1 MVGALID
8 GVPGERVN
16 DRLQS
21 YLDEHGFEQFHQKIT
36 QFSKSAK
43 QYDHSPEEDSEDEDR
58 GTNPG
63 KREKIPDFF

>member
-16 DRLQS
+16 DRLQG

-43 QYDHSPEEDSEDEDR
+43 QYDP
-58 GTNPG
+58 TP
-63 KREKIPDFF
+63 